1 MSNMF
6 AETIIVNASVHTLD
20 PAQPGCDTI
29 VIAGG
34 RVVAT
39 GDAALVKEH
48 RGSRTTVV
56 DAQGHTVTPGL
67 IDAHIHPVEGVEATV
82 GVDFGGV
89 KTLDGFLA
97 VLRAETDRVLADEP
111 TGWVRGWN
119 VDYSVFEGRAM
130 TAELIEDAVRGLP
143 TFLQLFDLHT
153 ALASRAALK
162 AANITG
168 PRRFPDSSE
177 IVVTEEGVPTG
188 ELREATACA
197 LVAAAAPAMSRAQA
211 VRRARDIMM
220 NLSKS
225 GITAGSIMD
234 GDIASLDFLDE
245 IDRTD
250 AGLPV
255 RLVAALGHKPG
266 LDAGSVR
273 DYLAAKD
280 RHGRRWRGGLIK
292 MFLDGV
298 IDTGTGWMYEADT
311 SGEGLHS
318 FWPDPSEYAAA
329 VRHYSEAGFQI
340 ATHAIGDKAIG
351 VAIDA
356 YIAAGVPSARNAP
369 HRIEH
374 LECLA
379 DQDLAKLADAGI
391 TASMQPLHMQ
401 WRNADGSDSWASRL
415 GPNRAS
421 LAWRV
426 QDVLTAGAPLALGSD
441 WPVAQYDVRIGMAW
455 AQLRRT
461 PGQPD
466 AHVFEPAQRLSPTE
480 TLKGFTLWAARAQ
493 GDHDAGSIRPGYRAD
508 LTMWA
513 DDPLKVSGDQLIDV
527 PITSTWIDG
536 AAVFTGDA

>member
-6 AETIIVNASVHTLD
+6 ADTIIVNASVHTLD
-20 PAQPGCDTI
+20 PARPGCDTI
-29 VIAGG
+29 VMAGG

-39 GDAALVKEH
+39 GDAALLKEH
-48 RGSRTTVV
+48 RGSDTSIV

-67 IDAHIHPVEGVEATV
+67 IDAHIHPIEGVEATI

-89 KTLDGFLA
+89 KTLEGFLA
-97 VLRAETDRVLADEP
+97 ALRAEADRVLAHEP
-111 TGWVRGWN
+111 SGWVRGWN
-119 VDYSVFEGRAM
+119 VDYGVFEGRPI
-130 TAELIEDAVRGLP
+130 TAELIEGAVRGLP

-153 ALASRAALK
+153 VLASRAALK
-162 AANITG
+162 AADITG

-177 IVVTEEGVPTG
+177 IVVTDEGLPTG
-188 ELREATACA
+188 ELREASAYA
-197 LVAAAAPAMSRAQA
+197 LVAAAAPALTRAQA
-211 VRRARDIMM
+211 IGRAREIMM
-220 NLSKS
+220 NLAKS

-245 IDRTD
+245 IDSTD

-266 LDAGSVR
+266 MDAQAVR
-273 DYLAAKD
+273 DYLAAKH
-280 RHGRRWRGGLIK
+280 RSGRRWRGGLIK

-311 SGEGLHS
+311 SGEGLYS
-318 FWPDPSEYAAA
+318 FWPDPSEFPTT
-329 VRHYSEAGFQI
+329 VKHYSDEGFQI
-340 ATHAIGDKAIG
+340 ATHAIGDRAIG

-356 YIAAGVPSARNAP
+356 YIAAGVASTRSAP

-379 DQDLAKLADAGI
+379 DQDLPRLAGAGI

-401 WRNADGSDSWASRL
+401 WRNADGSDSWSSRL
-415 GPNRAS
+415 GPDRAS

-426 QDVLTAGAPLALGSD
+426 KDILTSGAPLALGSD

-455 AQLRRT
+455 ARLRRT

-493 GDHDAGSIRPGYRAD
+493 GDNDAGSIRPGYRAD

-527 PITSTWIDG
+527 PITSTWVDG
-536 AAVFTGDA
+536 AVVFAGEE

>member
-1 MSNMF
+1 MTSMF
-6 AETIIVNASVHTLD
+6 ADTIIVNASVHTLD
-20 PAQPGCDTI
+20 PAQPSCDTI

-34 RVVAT
+34 RVSAT
-39 GDAALVKEH
+39 GDATLLKDH
-48 RGSRTTVV
+48 RGSGTSIV
-56 DAQGHTVTPGL
+56 DAHGYTVTPGL

-82 GVDFGGV
+82 GIDFGGV
-89 KTLDGFLA
+89 STFDGFLA
-97 VLRAETDRVLADEP
+97 ALRTETDRVVAHEP
-111 TGWVRGWN
+111 GGWVRGWN
-119 VDYSVFEGRAM
+119 LDYAVFEGRAI

-143 TFLQLFDLHT
+143 TFLWLFDLHT

-162 AANITG
+162 AAGITG
-168 PRRFPDSSE
+168 PRKFPDSSE
-177 IVVTEEGVPTG
+177 IVATEEGLPTG
-188 ELREATACA
+188 ELREATACN
-197 LVAAAAPAMSRAQA
+197 LVADAAPALTRPQA

-245 IDRTD
+245 IDSTD
-250 AGLPV
+250 TGLPV

-266 LDAGSVR
+266 LDALVVR

-318 FWPDPSEYAAA
+318 FWPDTNEFTAT
-329 VRHYSEAGFQI
+329 VRDYSDAGFQI

-356 YIAAGVPSARNAP
+356 YMAAGVRSARNAP

-401 WRNADGSDSWASRL
+401 WRSADGSDSWARRL

-426 QDVLTAGAPLALGSD
+426 HDVLKSGAPLALGSD
-441 WPVAQYDVRIGMAW
+441 WPVAQYDVRVGMAW
-455 AQLRRT
+455 ARLRRT

-466 AHVFEPAQRLSPTE
+466 SHVFEPAQRLSATD

-513 DDPLKVSGDQLIDV
+513 EDPLKVSGDQLINV
-527 PITSTWIDG
+527 PITSTWVDG
-536 AAVFTGDA
+536 KATFTGDS